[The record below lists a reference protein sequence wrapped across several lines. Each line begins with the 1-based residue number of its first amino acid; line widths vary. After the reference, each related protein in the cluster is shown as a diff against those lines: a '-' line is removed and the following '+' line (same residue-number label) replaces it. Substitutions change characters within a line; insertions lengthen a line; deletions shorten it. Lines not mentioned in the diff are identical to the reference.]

1 MLRLNFFGTSL
12 SLIETAGV
20 LGDRNEDLSL
30 FGNQYVI
37 PHYGYNIQTGGSIL
51 IGETVI
57 RVRNDYTPPNVEM
70 DVFFFETCVVYDTVG
85 GLVIVQDVK

>member
-1 MLRLNFFGTSL
+1 MLRLNLFGTAM
-12 SLIETAGV
+12 SLIETAGI

-37 PHYGYNIQTGGSIL
+37 PHYGYELSGKSVL

-57 RVRNDYTPPNVEM
+57 RVRNEYTPPNVEM

>member
-1 MLRLNFFGTSL
+1 MLRLDLFGTNL
-12 SLIETAGV
+12 SLIQTAGI
-20 LGDRNEDLSL
+20 LGDRNQDLSL

-37 PHYGYNIQTGGSIL
+37 PHYGYDLQTGGSVL

-57 RVRNDYTPPNVEM
+57 RVRNEYIPPNVEM

>member
-1 MLRLNFFGTSL
+1 MKRIDLFGTSL
-12 SLIETAGV
+12 SLIETAGI

-30 FGNQYVI
+30 FGNKYVI
-37 PHYGYNIQTGGSIL
+37 PHYGYNLQTGGSVL

-57 RVRNDYTPPNVEM
+57 RVRNEYIPPNVEM

-85 GLVIVQDVK
+85 GLIVVRGAK

>member
-1 MLRLNFFGTSL
+1 MLRLNFFGTAM
-12 SLIETAGV
+12 SLIETAGI

-37 PHYGYNIQTGGSIL
+37 PHYGYELSGKSVL

-57 RVRNDYTPPNVEM
+57 RVRNEYLPPNVAM
-70 DVFFFETCVVYDTVG
+70 DVFFFETCVVYDTIG
-85 GLVIVQDVK
+85 GLIVVRDAK

>member
-1 MLRLNFFGTSL
+1 MKRLDFFGTSL
-12 SLIETAGV
+12 SLIKTAGI

-37 PHYGYNIQTGGSIL
+37 PHYGYELSGKSVL

-57 RVRNDYTPPNVEM
+57 RVRNEYTPPNVAM

-85 GLVIVQDVK
+85 GLIVVRDAK